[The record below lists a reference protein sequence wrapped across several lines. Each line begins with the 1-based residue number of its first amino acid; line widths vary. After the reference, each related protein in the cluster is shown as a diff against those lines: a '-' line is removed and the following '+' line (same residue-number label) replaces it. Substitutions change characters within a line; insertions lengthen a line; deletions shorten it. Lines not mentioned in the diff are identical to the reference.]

1 MEWPLAK
8 TCGGC
13 NMTMKEEKS
22 PFYRFME
29 SVRNKKT
36 YFWEWEHGNNG
47 NRLITMGVQR
57 ILKETGCELVES
69 PEVGEQILTDGGG
82 QFQDVFPR
90 AFEKIAFLRREYPS
104 LPIIMAPQ
112 IFGVR
117 NVNFREICEISK
129 SPFILFARDYISA
142 ESLREANLPACC
154 QVHISQDP
162 AFELQ
167 GSDFITNLVQE
178 SSEKHVLV
186 AMRKDDF
193 IRKDKP
199 RTARLLARA
208 KGTWLPKKIRRPLS
222 WVRDR
227 MVAHLSKDIIT
238 SILKQE
244 KVGREL
250 PKIYRDVSSSVSFE
264 EFVAAIRDAA
274 LVVTNRLHTAVLGNL
289 LNKRVVLI
297 CSGEYHKHKVKGVY
311 DFSMSGPNSRTSLY
325 VTDG

>member
-1 MEWPLAK
+1 
-8 TCGGC
+8 
-13 NMTMKEEKS
+13 MTMKEQKS

-29 SVRNKKT
+29 NVRNKKT

-47 NRLITMGVQR
+47 DRLITMGVQR
-57 ILKETGCELVES
+57 ILRETGCELADS
-69 PEVGEQILTDGGG
+69 PEVAEQILMNGGG
-82 QFQDVFPR
+82 WFPDSLPN
-90 AFEKIAFLRREYPS
+90 AFEKIANCRRKYPS
-104 LPIIMAPQ
+104 LPLIMAPQ

-142 ESLREANLPACC
+142 ESLREANLPVHC
-154 QVHISQDP
+154 QVHLSQDP

-178 SSEKHVLV
+178 SSEKHVLA
-186 AMRKDDF
+186 AMRKDSPM
-193 IRKDKP
+193 RKDKLL
-199 RTARLLARA
+199 TARLLARA
-208 KGTWLPKKIRRPLS
+208 KGTWLPKKIRRPFS

-227 MVAHLSKDIIT
+227 MVAHLSKDIIA

-250 PKIYRDVSSSVSFE
+250 PKIYRDVSSSVGFE

-274 LVVTNRLHTAVLGNL
+274 LIITDRLHVAVFGHLLG
-289 LNKRVVLI
+289 KRVVMVCGPKKL
-297 CSGEYHKHKVKGVY
+297 KAVY

-325 VTDG
+325 VTD

>member
-1 MEWPLAK
+1 
-8 TCGGC
+8 
-13 NMTMKEEKS
+13 MTMKEQKS

-36 YFWEWEHGNNG
+36 YFWEGEHGNNG
-47 NRLITMGVQR
+47 DHLITMGAQR
-57 ILKETGCELVES
+57 VLGETGCKLVDS
-69 PEVGEQILTDGGG
+69 PDKAEQIVINGGG
-82 QFQDVFPR
+82 RFQDVFPR
-90 AFEKIAFLRREYPS
+90 AFEKIAYYRREYPS
-104 LPIIMAPQ
+104 LPLIMAPQ
-112 IFGVR
+112 VLRVR

-129 SPFILFARDYISA
+129 SPFILFVRDNTSA
-142 ESLREANLPACC
+142 ESLREANLPSHC
-154 QVHISQDP
+154 QIHISQDP

-167 GSDFITNLVQE
+167 DSDFITNLVHE
-178 SSEKHVLV
+178 SSEKHILV
-186 AMRKDDF
+186 AMRKD
-193 IRKDKP
+193 IPMRK
-199 RTARLLARA
+199 TEMLSARLLARA
-208 KGTWLPKKIRRPLS
+208 KGTWLPKKIRRPFS

-274 LVVTNRLHTAVLGNL
+274 LIITDRLHVSVFGHLLG
-289 LNKRVVLI
+289 KRVVI
-297 CSGEYHKHKVKGVY
+297 VCGPGSVGEKLRSVY

-325 VTDG
+325 VTD